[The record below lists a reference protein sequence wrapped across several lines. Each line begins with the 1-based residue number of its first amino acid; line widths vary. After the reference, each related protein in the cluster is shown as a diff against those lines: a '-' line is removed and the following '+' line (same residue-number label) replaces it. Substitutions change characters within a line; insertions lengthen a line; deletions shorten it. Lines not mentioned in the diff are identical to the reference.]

1 MSRYAPIE
9 LLRRD
14 HDRSIFDCGSTEQT
28 DWLRRYALLAQEADT
43 ARVYVARRE
52 NDARVAGF
60 YALSAGGV
68 EPADAPR
75 RLAAGAGRH
84 PIPVAILAR
93 LGVDLDDQHR
103 GLGTALLRDA
113 LLQTVSVANRVGVRA
128 LLIHAE
134 SPDAAAFY
142 LRFDPAFERSPTDP
156 LHLALLM
163 KNIRA
168 GIRRTQNAQD
178 DSAVSDG

>member
-1 MSRYAPIE
+1 VSRYAPVE
-9 LLRRD
+9 LLTRD
-14 HDRSIFDCGSTEQT
+14 HDRSTFDCGSIEQT
-28 DWLRRYALLAQEADT
+28 SWLRRYALLAQEADT
-43 ARVYVARRE
+43 ARVYIARRVGG
-52 NDARVAGF
+52 AAVAGF

-68 EPADAPR
+68 EPEDAPR
-75 RLAAGAGRH
+75 RLAHGAGRH
-84 PIPVAILAR
+84 PIPVVILAR
-93 LGVDLDDQHR
+93 LGVDVGEQHH

-134 SPDAAAFY
+134 SPAAAAFY

-168 GIRRTQNAQD
+168 GIRRAQNAQRD
-178 DSAVSDG
+178 PAISDG

>member
-9 LLRRD
+9 LLNRD
-14 HDRSIFDCGSTEQT
+14 HDRSIFDCGSSEQT

-52 NDARVAGF
+52 NEARVAGF

-103 GLGTALLRDA
+103 GLGTALLCDA
-113 LLQTVSVANRVGVRA
+113 LLQTASVANRVGIRA

-142 LRFDPAFERSPTDP
+142 LRFDPAFERSPSDP
-156 LHLALLM
+156 LHFVLLM

-168 GIRRTQNAQD
+168 GIRRAQRATGD
-178 DSAVSDG
+178 RG

>member
-9 LLRRD
+9 LLTRD
-14 HDRSIFDCGSTEQT
+14 HDRTTFECGSSEQT
-28 DWLRRYALLAQEADT
+28 IWLRRYALLAQQADT
-43 ARVYVARRE
+43 ARVFVAHRE
-52 NDARVAGF
+52 GEARVAGY

-68 EPADAPR
+68 EREEAPK

-84 PIPVAILAR
+84 AIPVVILTR
-93 LGVDLDDQHR
+93 LGVDLGDQER

-113 LLQTVSVANRVGVRA
+113 LLQAASVANRVGVRA
-128 LLIHAE
+128 LLIHAQ

-142 LRFDPAFERSPTDP
+142 LRFDPAFERSPSDP
-156 LHLALLM
+156 LHLVLLM

-168 GIRRTQNAQD
+168 GIRRSRSAND
-178 DSAVSDG
+178 DSAVNDG

>member
-1 MSRYAPIE
+1 VSRYAPVE
-9 LLRRD
+9 LLTRD
-14 HDRSIFDCGSTEQT
+14 HDRSTFDCGSIEQT
-28 DWLRRYALLAQEADT
+28 SWLRRYALLAQEADA
-43 ARVYVARRE
+43 ARVYVARRIG
-52 NDARVAGF
+52 DAVVAGF

-68 EPADAPR
+68 EPEDASR
-75 RLAAGAGRH
+75 RLAHGAGRH
-84 PIPVAILAR
+84 PIPVVILAR
-93 LGVDLDDQHR
+93 LGVDLGEQRR

-134 SPDAAAFY
+134 SPHAAAFY

-156 LHLALLM
+156 LHLALLL

-168 GIRRTQNAQD
+168 GIRRTQNEQD

>member
-1 MSRYAPIE
+1 MSRYAPVE
-9 LLRRD
+9 LLTRD
-14 HDRSIFDCGSTEQT
+14 HDRSTFDCGSIEQT
-28 DWLRRYALLAQEADT
+28 FWLRRYALLAQEADT
-43 ARVYVARRE
+43 ARVYVARRAG
-52 NDARVAGF
+52 DTIVAGF

-68 EPADAPR
+68 EPEDAPR
-75 RLAAGAGRH
+75 RLARGAGRH
-84 PIPVAILAR
+84 PIPVVILAR
-93 LGVDLDDQHR
+93 LGVDLGEQHR

-113 LLQTVSVANRVGVRA
+113 LLQTVSVANRIGVRA

-142 LRFDPAFERSPTDP
+142 LRFDPAFESSPTDP

-168 GIRRTQNAQD
+168 GIRSSRIATGERT
-178 DSAVSDG
+178 VSDG

>member
-1 MSRYAPIE
+1 VSRYAPIG
-9 LLRRD
+9 LLTRD
-14 HDRSIFDCGSTEQT
+14 HDRSTFDCGSTEQT
-28 DWLRRYALLAQEADT
+28 IWLRRYALLAQEADT

-52 NDARVAGF
+52 NEARIAGF

-68 EPADAPR
+68 EPEDAPR
-75 RLAAGAGRH
+75 RLAVGAGRH
-84 PIPVAILAR
+84 PIPVVILAR
-93 LGVDLDDQHR
+93 LGVDLGDQHR

-113 LLQTVSVANRVGVRA
+113 LLQTASVANRVGVRA

-142 LRFDPAFERSPTDP
+142 LRFDPAFERSPSDP
-156 LHLALLM
+156 HHLVLLM

-168 GIRRTQNAQD
+168 GIRRARSAKD
-178 DSAVSDG
+178 DPAVSDV